1 MTKKKILAIILCI
14 MIVLGTVYIRPIS
27 NAASN
32 SASFSL
38 TADKTTVNPG
48 DKVTFTV
55 YLTQH
60 DGGLTAFSAKIPTSI
75 EGLTYVAGSGVV
87 DPTAITTFGFDGAV
101 QYAENTKEFSAYSSV
116 VYEGTAAVK
125 IGTFQLEV
133 SSDATEGAKTVA
145 LLEPMAID
153 ESYDG
158 EKDTSGSSGV
168 TITIEKPKTPA
179 TGISVSP
186 KTLEVQSGE
195 TAYLAATLTPSTS
208 TDTITWSS
216 SDSEVVSV
224 NASTGAIKAQK
235 SGSATVTA
243 TATSGVHDACTVT
256 VTCSHANTTS
266 HPAEASTCTVQGH
279 GEYVTCDDCGA
290 IVSGSSDPLPLA
302 EHQYGDLIPEVPAV
316 HGQTEAECVNGTKAH
331 YQCSA
336 CNKLFDENKVETNE
350 AGLVIPA
357 KVEHTATSDEWTT
370 NATQHWKVCGCG
382 IKMNVADHT
391 GGEATCIEKAKCEVC
406 GVEYGELNP
415 DNHKHTEVKDAKEA
429 TCTEKGYT
437 GDTYC
442 KDCDE
447 KISDGNDIDALGHT
461 GGEATCVN
469 KAVCTRCGEEY
480 GDLDPNNHKH
490 TEVRDAKESTTTEK
504 GYTGDTY
511 CTDCDSLVKKGEEI
525 PLFVYEMVEGEG
537 ATHELTTDSSIRF
550 KSNGKLE
557 KLTSVKVDNKELSE
571 KDYTK
576 ESGSTIVTLKA
587 DYLNTLAIGTHTLA
601 LVYDDGEV
609 TSNFKIAEKA
619 VVPPTNGGEVTTG
632 PATVTSTTTTTTIT
646 TTVGAGTVISASS
659 PSTGDNS
666 QMLKWISGSIISMI
680 GVVIIVKWNEK
691 EKTKGKRTLRK

>member
-1 MTKKKILAIILCI
+1 MTKKKILAIFLCI
-14 MIVLGTVYIRPIS
+14 VIVLGTVYIRPIS
-27 NAASN
+27 NAAGN
-32 SASFSL
+32 SAYFSL

-48 DKVTFTV
+48 DTITFTL
-55 YLTQH
+55 YLTQV

-75 EGLTYVAGSGVV
+75 QGLTYVDGSGTV
-87 DPTAITTFGFDGAV
+87 DPGAKTTFGFDGAV
-101 QYAENTKEFSAYSSV
+101 QYAEATKEFSAYSSE
-116 VYEGTAAVK
+116 VYTGNATVPV
-125 IGTFQLEV
+125 GTFQLAV
-133 SSDATEGAKTVA
+133 SSDATEGSRTVSM
-145 LLEPMAID
+145 LEPLAID
-153 ESYDG
+153 ETYDG
-158 EKDTSGSSGV
+158 EKDTSGSTGIGI
-168 TITIEKPKTPA
+168 TITKPQVPA
-179 TGISVSP
+179 TGVSVSP
-186 KTLEVQSGE
+186 KTLNIQSGE
-195 TAYLAATLTPSTS
+195 TAYLAATLSPDTT
-208 TDTITWSS
+208 TDTVTWSS
-216 SDSEVVSV
+216 SNPEVVSV
-224 NASTGAIKAQK
+224 NEATGAIKALK
-235 SGSATVTA
+235 TGEATIKA
-243 TATSGVHDACTVT
+243 TATSGVNDSCVVT
-256 VTCSHANTTS
+256 VTCSHTNTTS
-266 HPAEASTCTVQGH
+266 HLAEASTCTVQGH

-331 YQCSA
+331 YKCSA
-336 CNKLFDENKVETNE
+336 CQKLFDENKVETDE

-382 IKMNVADHT
+382 VKMNVADHT
-391 GGEATCIEKAKCEVC
+391 GGEATCTEKAKCEVC

-415 DNHKHTEVKDAKEA
+415 DNHKHTEVRDAKDA
-429 TCTEKGYT
+429 TCTEEGYS

-442 KDCDE
+442 LDCSN

-490 TEVRDAKESTTTEK
+490 TEVRNAKEATTTEK

-537 ATHELTTDSSIRF
+537 GTHELTTDGSLRF

-557 KLTSVKVDNKELSE
+557 KLTSVKVDNKELDE
-571 KDYTK
+571 KNYTK

-587 DYLNTLAIGTHTLA
+587 DFLNTLAVGTHTLA

-609 TSNFKIAEKA
+609 TSNFKIAEKK
-619 VVPPTNGGEVTTG
+619 VTTPENKGEVTTG
-632 PATVTSTTTTTTIT
+632 SATVTSTTTTTTIT

-659 PSTGDNS
+659 PSTGDRS

-691 EKTKGKRTLRK
+691 KKIKGKRMARR